1 MQYLWPHANENGQSQ
16 VQKDDENDE
25 HNMSRYM
32 MWTQAYDVTEK
43 G

>member
-16 VQKDDENDE
+16 AQKDGENDE

-32 MWTQAYDVTEK
+32 M
-43 G
+43 